1 MNATGQVIRLF
12 ASACGDSS
20 EPFRDAHIAAGN
32 LDASAVFPFLEDGE
46 EPLEHV
52 EMKVPSSLGQPLPTP
67 AEVVPAPWNVFR
79 FTHESIAQLKCE
91 ASTYPAEDVAWIST
105 NDAVTAFFWQ
115 RLTLARL
122 ARFPDV
128 KTCSLIRAFD
138 ARRHLKLS
146 SPEGFLGHC
155 IFVCPT
161 TTSVS
166 NLKSASLASLAQD
179 LRRSIYAIDDHYARS
194 LATLL
199 RDTDDR
205 TTISYGAGLKTGLD
219 MLTSSFA
226 DLGLQ
231 HCEFGPLLGK
241 ALFARR
247 PLLDDAEGISYLMP
261 KTIDGDID
269 LVISLRFDDIE
280 ALKKDPVWTRHVE
293 FIG

>member
-1 MNATGQVIRLF
+1 
-12 ASACGDSS
+12 
-20 EPFRDAHIAAGN
+20 
-32 LDASAVFPFLEDGE
+32 VFPFLENGE
-46 EPLEHV
+46 EPLEHS
-52 EMKVPSSLGQPLPTP
+52 EMKMPSSLGQPHPYP
-67 AEVVPAPWNVFR
+67 AETIAAPWTIFR

-91 ASTYPAEDVAWIST
+91 ASQKPAEDVAWIST
-105 NDAVTAFFWQ
+105 NDAVTAFIWQ
-115 RLTLARL
+115 RLTLARI

-128 KTCSLIRAFD
+128 KACSLIRAFD
-138 ARRHLKLS
+138 ARRLLKLS

-161 TTSVS
+161 TTSAC

-179 LRRSIYAIDDHYARS
+179 LRRSIHAIDEYYARS

-199 RDTDDR
+199 RDTKDR
-205 TTISYGAGLKTGLD
+205 TTLSYGAGLKTGLD
-219 MLTSSFA
+219 ILTSSFA

-231 HCEFGPLLGK
+231 RCEFGPLLGK

-247 PLLDDAEGISYLMP
+247 PLLDEAESISYLMP